1 MQGKSGADLSQHDC
15 NAEIRQQLFPTP
27 FGGTGLCCPDPLSL
41 CPSMSSAMLS
51 LGRCAVRPF
60 CGGRPRGKHTG
71 CPRVASSSCAP
82 PSHSACNCLW
92 HCRPNNFQAACLPR
106 CAERRGGWHWLRGSR
121 ASNAALIRACM
132 HVAEQ
137 ITEAILGATDDAGIK
152 ELTKQLIESD
162 PETQET
168 LKRYQEAMARVER
181 CGRVCHACRAWAG
194 CWVCACSGGMMYVS
208 LQC

>member
-1 MQGKSGADLSQHDC
+1 
-15 NAEIRQQLFPTP
+15 
-27 FGGTGLCCPDPLSL
+27 
-41 CPSMSSAMLS
+41 
-51 LGRCAVRPF
+51 
-60 CGGRPRGKHTG
+60 
-71 CPRVASSSCAP
+71 
-82 PSHSACNCLW
+82 
-92 HCRPNNFQAACLPR
+92 
-106 CAERRGGWHWLRGSR
+106 
-121 ASNAALIRACM
+121 M